1 MNWKHYAG
9 IVILLVVGYWL
20 GTKYPGWL
28 TKATG
33 GIVAA

>member
-1 MNWKHYAG
+1 MNWKHYLG
-9 IVILLVVGYWL
+9 IVVILAIGYWL

-28 TKATG
+28 GTLTG

>member
-1 MNWKHYAG
+1 MDWRHYIGMAL
-9 IVILLVVGYWL
+9 ILAAGYWL

-33 GIVAA
+33 GVVSG